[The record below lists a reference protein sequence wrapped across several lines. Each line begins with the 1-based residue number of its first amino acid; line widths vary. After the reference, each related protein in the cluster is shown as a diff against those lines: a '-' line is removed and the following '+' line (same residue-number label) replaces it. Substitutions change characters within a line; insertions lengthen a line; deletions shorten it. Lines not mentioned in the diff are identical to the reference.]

1 VPGVPHK
8 TRGASSV
15 LFYHYI
21 AELKR
26 AGFRLFCI
34 LVTDRAGAESA
45 ESIAFRVELE
55 ESGRC
60 EVAIAVEEKPIR
72 FTRYSGTM
80 ISGSLSAAIRE
91 RALAFDARHALYFD
105 LGAVALA
112 GSLAPRAHR
121 VAWLGDLN
129 FQTFWLHALYDAR
142 EQPSSLLRLPKT
154 WLVCQRWKSAYRCLL
169 RGMHQ
174 VVVASASSVR
184 ELRPLGI
191 EATYCP
197 YPWPMEKPFR
207 ARGAARRAGEPARF
221 LFCGTLT
228 GLGSRSAL
236 HYLLD
241 ALYPELVRRFGA
253 GKFEILVTGARTLPA
268 WAQESMRGKPELV
281 FEGFVDDLY
290 ARMDRCSAAIVPID
304 VPVGNRSRIVTAM
317 AYGLLVIAHPNTAL
331 GNPDLVSG
339 ETCLLAGSPAEFAE
353 CMTRAH
359 EDPAAAARIE
369 ANARHVYERA
379 FEPRR
384 AAEILMGRLTSLE
397 AKAA

>member
-1 VPGVPHK
+1 
-8 TRGASSV
+8 V

-21 AELKR
+21 AELRR
-26 AGFRLFCI
+26 AGYRLFCI

-45 ESIAFRVELE
+45 ESAAFRAELE
-55 ESGRC
+55 EPGRC
-60 EVAIAVEEKPIR
+60 EVAIAVEERPIW
-72 FTRYSGTM
+72 FARYSGAL
-80 ISGSLSAAIRE
+80 SHAGLPASLRE
-91 RALAFDARHALYFD
+91 RALRFDADYALYFD
-105 LGAVALA
+105 LAAVALA
-112 GSLAPRAHR
+112 DGIAPRARR

-142 EQPSSLLRLPKT
+142 EQPASMLRLPKM
-154 WLVCQRWKSAYRCLL
+154 WLICQRWKNAYRRLL
-169 RGMHQ
+169 RGVHQ

-184 ELRPLGI
+184 ALRALGI
-191 EATYCP
+191 EAAYCP
-197 YPWPMEKPFR
+197 YPWPMEKPFQ
-207 ARGAARRAGEPARF
+207 ARGAVRAAGGPARF

-241 ALYPELVRRFGA
+241 ALYPELLRRFGA
-253 GKFEILVTGARTLPA
+253 GKFEILVTGARKLPA
-268 WAQESMRGKPELV
+268 WAQESMRVKPELV

-339 ETCLLAGSPAEFAE
+339 ETCLLAATPAEFAE
-353 CMTRAH
+353 RMAAAH
-359 EDPAAAARIE
+359 EDPASAARIE
-369 ANARHVYERA
+369 RNARRVYERA
-379 FEPRR
+379 FEPKR
-384 AAEILMGRLTSLE
+384 AAEILINRLASLQ